1 MIIPYNKFNVIS
13 YIGEV
18 IVSFRVV
25 LSTLIPY
32 RADTSHLKF
41 LMYIHSVP
49 EYGVGGE
56 VINQHA
62 RAEWC
67 QALAE
72 KNNPR
77 WVGELDINPAQTR
90 LSSG

>member
-1 MIIPYNKFNVIS
+1 MIIPYNKLNDIS

-49 EYGVGGE
+49 EYGVGT
-56 VINQHA
+56 
-62 RAEWC
+62 
-67 QALAE
+67 E

-77 WVGELDINPAQTR
+77 WVGELDINPAQPR